1 MKSSLPEAD
10 RHDEN
15 VTQWD
20 DYKAC
25 EILSILIGT
34 GYLAAEKQIINR

>member
-1 MKSSLPEAD
+1 MKSSLPAG

-20 DYKAC
+20 DYQSS
-25 EILSILIGT
+25 EIPGPT
-34 GYLAAEKQIINR
+34 GFIRADM